1 MSLTITIEVD
11 TPDVNRVLN
20 AMAENYKRQTEVP
33 NPGFD
38 PGRPEHPVQNP
49 ATIDNP
55 ESKED
60 FLNRVVRQFLTENVY
75 GHEVR
80 EAKRNAA
87 ATVNPGVGISKG

>member
-1 MSLTITIEVD
+1 MSLTITIEVA

-20 AMAENYKRQTEVP
+20 AIALNYKRKEKVP
-33 NPGFD
+33 NPAFD
-38 PGRPEHPVQNP
+38 PGQSEHPVQNP

-60 FLNRVVRQFLTENVY
+60 FLNKVVRQFLTDNVC

-80 EAKRNAA
+80 DAKRNAA
-87 ATVNPGVGISKG
+87 VGVNQDVGISQG